1 MEGTRHECA
10 FGHTATAELKPILE
24 ELELALQRE
33 QIAAEAKTSSDSW
46 QAAFATASAEADR
59 LRSPAGKRPAA
70 GMYSTP
76 NNAPSAH
83 TPTATATNKVTMHAP
98 GSPRHNMRSG
108 EKAGADETTAET
120 TVGEATA
127 LLDKANVG
135 MDSMLTE
142 Q

>member
-1 MEGTRHECA
+1 M
-10 FGHTATAELKPILE
+10 
-24 ELELALQRE
+24 
-33 QIAAEAKTSSDSW
+33 
-46 QAAFATASAEADR
+46 
-59 LRSPAGKRPAA
+59 AGKRPAA
-70 GMYSTP
+70 GMFSTP

-120 TVGEATA
+120 TIGEATA
-127 LLDKANVG
+127 LLNKANVG